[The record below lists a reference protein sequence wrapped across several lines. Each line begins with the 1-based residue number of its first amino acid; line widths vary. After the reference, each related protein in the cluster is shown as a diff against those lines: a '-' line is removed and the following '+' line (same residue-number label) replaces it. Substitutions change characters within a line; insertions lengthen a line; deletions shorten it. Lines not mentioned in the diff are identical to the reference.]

1 MEIAQRYFLS
11 KTGNKNELDLTTR
24 RQRHSLHPI
33 KQQLDVTEKFLVR
46 LYFPDVRITMFMIR
60 TRARTNYHN
69 LAQPAWPFPARP
81 FWGTQITV
89 YLAQPVA
96 PYPDRYRSKMP
107 CQLITTVMP
116 STYGMMELQK
126 AMSLN

>member
-1 MEIAQRYFLS
+1 MNLI
-11 KTGNKNELDLTTR
+11 
-24 RQRHSLHPI
+24 
-33 KQQLDVTEKFLVR
+33 QQHAANVILDVTEKFLVR

-60 TRARTNYHN
+60 TRTRTNYHN
-69 LAQPAWPFPARP
+69 LAQPAWPFPAQRGWEP
-81 FWGTQITV
+81 WLPEITL

-96 PYPDRYRSKMP
+96 PYPNRYRSKMP

-126 AMSLN
+126 VIYLN